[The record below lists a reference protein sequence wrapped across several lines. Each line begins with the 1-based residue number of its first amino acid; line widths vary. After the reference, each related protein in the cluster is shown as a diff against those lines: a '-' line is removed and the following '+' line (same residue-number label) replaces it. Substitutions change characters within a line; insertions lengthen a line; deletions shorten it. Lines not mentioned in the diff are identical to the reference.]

1 MTSFAVILGLL
12 GASMALTKKP
22 SDYKLE
28 WLNSGKVMK
37 ITFPDKTTDEITL
50 KADKD
55 SNCFFHGYLKS
66 DLESEVEVD
75 GCKGNVEVVEID
87 SRLVRCG
94 LVFLLLEADGKTY
107 EIDPTEGFQLNK
119 TDTVVPP
126 ESLGPSPAAMQGGMP
141 TSVVLKLHLRY
152 DPSILEM
159 VGGSHLAA
167 KRKIK
172 AIVDLSRPWFKRT
185 RNLAMDIEIKIMSI
199 EAYQSRIPERED
211 GAIQSLKGRGSSG
224 SGHITAF
231 FRTANQWV
239 YWGVAYLGTICR
251 HTTHNVQVNA
261 IMTGNDVQLD
271 AVNAMLFAHE
281 LGHNLGM
288 E

>member
-12 GASMALTKKP
+12 GASMASLTKKP

-37 ITFPDKTTDEITL
+37 ITFPDKTTDEIPL

-55 SNCFFHGYLKS
+55 NNCFFHGYLNS

-107 EIDPTEGFQLNK
+107 EIDPTEGFQMNK
-119 TDTVVPP
+119 TDSVVP
-126 ESLGPSPAAMQGGMP
+126 ESLEAPAEAMQGSRP
-141 TSVVLKLHLRY
+141 TSVVAKLHLRY

-159 VGGSHLAA
+159 VGGSHGAA
-167 KRKIK
+167 QRKLK
-172 AIVDLSRPWFKRT
+172 AIVDIARPWFKRT
-185 RNLAMDIEIKIMSI
+185 RNLAMDIEIKIMSN
-199 EAYQSRIPERED
+199 EAYQSRIPED
-211 GAIQSLKGRGSSG
+211 GAVQSLVGEGSPG

-231 FRTANQWV
+231 FRTHP
-239 YWGVAYLGTICR
+239 R
-251 HTTHNVQVNA
+251 
-261 IMTGNDVQLD
+261 
-271 AVNAMLFAHE
+271 
-281 LGHNLGM
+281 
-288 E
+288 

>member
-37 ITFPDKTTDEITL
+37 ITFPDKTTDEIPL

-55 SNCFFHGYLKS
+55 NNCFFHGYLNS

-159 VGGSHLAA
+159 VGGSHGAA
-167 KRKIK
+167 QRKLK
-172 AIVDLSRPWFKRT
+172 AIVNMAKHWFKRS

-199 EAYQSRIPERED
+199 EAYQPRIPD
-211 GAIQSLKGRGSSG
+211 SDQGALESLVGRGSSG

-231 FRTANQWV
+231 FRTAQWG

-261 IMTGNDVQLD
+261 IQTGNDISLD

>member
-12 GASMALTKKP
+12 GASMASLTKKP

-37 ITFPDKTTDEITL
+37 ITFPDKTTDEIPL
-50 KADKD
+50 KADEKND
-55 SNCFFHGYLKS
+55 CFFHGYLKS
-66 DLESEVEVD
+66 DVESEVEVD
-75 GCKGNVEVVEID
+75 GCKGAAEVVEID

-159 VGGSHLAA
+159 VGGSHGAA
-167 KRKIK
+167 QRKLK
-172 AIVDLSRPWFKRT
+172 AIVNMAKHWFKRT

-199 EAYQSRIPERED
+199 EAYQSWIPED
-211 GAIQSLKGRGSSG
+211 GAVQSLVGEGSPG

-231 FRTANQWV
+231 FRTARWGF
-239 YWGVAYLGTICR
+239 WGVAYLDSICR
-251 HTTHNVQVNA
+251 SSRTNVHVNA
-261 IMTGNDVQLD
+261 IQKGNDVRID
-271 AVNAMLFAHE
+271 ARNAMLFAHE

>member
-37 ITFPDKTTDEITL
+37 ITFPDKTTDEIPL

-55 SNCFFHGYLKS
+55 NNCFFHGYLNS

-159 VGGSHLAA
+159 VGGSHGAA
-167 KRKIK
+167 QRKLK
-172 AIVDLSRPWFKRT
+172 AIVDIARPWFKRS
-185 RNLAMDIEIKIMSI
+185 RNLAMDIEIKIMSN
-199 EAYQSRIPERED
+199 EAYQSRIPED
-211 GAIQSLKGRGSSG
+211 GAVQSLVG
-224 SGHITAF
+224 
-231 FRTANQWV
+231 
-239 YWGVAYLGTICR
+239 
-251 HTTHNVQVNA
+251 
-261 IMTGNDVQLD
+261 
-271 AVNAMLFAHE
+271 
-281 LGHNLGM
+281 
-288 E
+288 

>member
-37 ITFPDKTTDEITL
+37 ITFPDKTTDEIPL

-55 SNCFFHGYLKS
+55 NNCFFHGYLNS

-119 TDTVVPP
+119 TDSVVP
-126 ESLGPSPAAMQGGMP
+126 ESLDPPAAMQGSRP
-141 TSVVLKLHLRY
+141 TSVVAKLHLRY

-159 VGGSHLAA
+159 VGGSHDAA
-167 KRKIK
+167 KKKLK
-172 AIVDLSRPWFKRT
+172 AIVDLARPWYKRT

-199 EAYQSRIPERED
+199 EAYQSRIPED
-211 GAIQSLKGRGSSG
+211 GALKSLQGRGSSG

-231 FRTANQWV
+231 FRTANRYQ

-261 IMTGNDVQLD
+261 IQTGNDISLD

>member
-37 ITFPDKTTDEITL
+37 ITFPDKTTDEIPL

-55 SNCFFHGYLKS
+55 NNCFFHGYLNS

-119 TDTVVPP
+119 TDSVVP
-126 ESLGPSPAAMQGGMP
+126 ESLGPPPAAMQGSRP
-141 TSVVLKLHLRY
+141 TSVVAKVHLRY

-159 VGGSHLAA
+159 VGGSHDAA
-167 KRKIK
+167 QRKLK
-172 AIVDLSRPWFKRT
+172 AIVDLARPWFKRT
-185 RNLAMDIEIKIMSI
+185 RNLAMDIEIKIMSN
-199 EAYQSRIPERED
+199 EAYQSRIPED
-211 GAIQSLKGRGSSG
+211 GAVQSLVGEGSPG

-231 FRTANQWV
+231 FRTARWGF
-239 YWGVAYLGTICR
+239 WGVAYLDSICR
-251 HTTHNVQVNA
+251 SSRINVHVNA
-261 IMTGNDVQLD
+261 IQKGNDVRID
-271 AVNAMLFAHE
+271 ARNAMLFAHE

>member
-37 ITFPDKTTDEITL
+37 ITFPDKTTDEIPL
-50 KADKD
+50 KADEKND
-55 SNCFFHGYLKS
+55 CFFHGYLKS
-66 DLESEVEVD
+66 DVESEVEVD
-75 GCKGNVEVVEID
+75 GCKGAAEVVEID

-152 DPSILEM
+152 DPSM
-159 VGGSHLAA
+159 VDHFGSHGAA
-167 KRKIK
+167 QRKLK
-172 AIVDLSRPWFKRT
+172 AIVNMAKHWFKRT

-199 EAYQSRIPERED
+199 EAYQPRIPESK
-211 GAIQSLKGRGSSG
+211 GALESLVGRGSSG

-231 FRTANQWV
+231 FRTANRWS